1 MTMKKGDIVLV
12 ETFAGVDVHVVLKEH
27 CSYPTQQKQVAY
39 AGWRTELVYEE
50 DAEALR
56 KNGCPTKIGDES
68 WVYDWQII
76 NNIKYLDDA
85 LDECGNKCL
94 SEYEEEVE
102 LYKTYGGD

>member
-39 AGWRTELVYEE
+39 AGW
-50 DAEALR
+50 
-56 KNGCPTKIGDES
+56 
-68 WVYDWQII
+68 QII